1 MHWSASR
8 RPRARVFES
17 RLNRRRRGE
26 LLADYNCRDL
36 LPVVESMLA
45 LDPGNAAAYRLRG
58 IVAEL
63 ESREMDAIA
72 DYAQASH
79 LLRTGGD
86 RFLPQ
91 TPEVRAGYA
100 DGLDDWRIA
109 LELAGGLSLLHAD
122 GDGPTC
128 R

>member
-1 MHWSASR
+1 
-8 RPRARVFES
+8 
-17 RLNRRRRGE
+17 
-26 LLADYNCRDL
+26 
-36 LPVVESMLA
+36 
-45 LDPGNAAAYRLRG
+45 
-58 IVAEL
+58 
-63 ESREMDAIA
+63 MDAIA

-100 DGLDDWRIA
+100 DGLDDWRFG
-109 LELAGGLSLLHAD
+109 LELAGGLSLIHAD